1 MRLIPML
8 AVSLMLVA
16 CGGIVSR
23 TPQPTITHFDLG
35 PPAETIP
42 AGAHPWRL
50 SVTGAVTVDSTAMR
64 YRFLHTDPAKV
75 MNYSR
80 SRWVSAPAEV
90 LRRRL
95 ELQLFWP
102 AGSPMNSCTVNLE
115 LQKFE
120 QVFTG
125 PDASK
130 GVLAVRVDLR
140 QRGGRILDERY
151 FIEEAVAPSAD
162 ASGGVA
168 ALGMATDQLVK
179 GLKEW
184 QSAGLAKGQW
194 SACRD

>member
-1 MRLIPML
+1 MRLILML
-8 AVSLMLVA
+8 AASLMLVA

-23 TPQPTITHFDLG
+23 APQPSVAQFDLG

-42 AGAHPWRL
+42 ADAHPWRL
-50 SVTGAVTVDSTAMR
+50 SISSAIAVDSTAMR
-64 YRFLHTDPAKV
+64 YRFLHADPAKV

-80 SRWVSAPAEV
+80 SRWVSAPGEV

-102 AGSPMNSCTVNLE
+102 AGSPVSTCTVNLE

-125 PDASK
+125 PDTSK
-130 GVLAVRVDLR
+130 GLLAVRAELR

-151 FIEEAVAPSAD
+151 FIQEADAPSAD

-168 ALGMATDQLVK
+168 ALGLATDQLVNV
-179 GLKEW
+179 LREW
-184 QSAGLAKGQW
+184 QKTGMTKEQW
-194 SACRD
+194 SGCWE